1 VCYSL
6 AGLANPVSGWGRSGE
21 TWNALESL
29 VVLGGP
35 SWFRLGDRDLG
46 THLERTRLLRSG
58 SRLSEITRHFCRV
71 WGISVRVLPMSDD
84 SISTCVE
91 TNEGDLPFQDYF
103 VRRQYQPRVKG
114 FRFVGIEKA
123 TPTSG
128 IIEAIQESDL
138 RIICPSNPWVSIDPI
153 LKVPGIRPALVAPAR
168 IKQPIIAV
176 SPIIGGEAI
185 KGPAAKMYSEL
196 GFHPSALSV
205 ARHYAARAD
214 GGLLSGIVIDNLDQN
229 LEQSI
234 ADLGM
239 TSCVT
244 DIIMKDPD
252 DRQRLAISV
261 LDFGRSLIH

>member
-1 VCYSL
+1 
-6 AGLANPVSGWGRSGE
+6 
-21 TWNALESL
+21 
-29 VVLGGP
+29 
-35 SWFRLGDRDLG
+35 
-46 THLERTRLLRSG
+46 
-58 SRLSEITRHFCRV
+58 
-71 WGISVRVLPMSDD
+71 MSDD